1 MEELPPECIV
11 VLLAEDKGHSPG
23 SHKEPAGIIA
33 LHSLSA
39 RHAVALGQR
48 QHLRRI
54 FAAQDIVL
62 LLEGAVLRWC
72 VVLVAGHDIDIR
84 VTRIPVIVVEL
95 RCPDVYEVVHAALHQ
110 VSLRVEVKLLEGLGA
125 VVAPPEPCLAA
136 TVRVACSLVEGTP
149 QDGDALLLIVEQVT
163 DDSVEVLVD
172 DALLGRALLHSP
184 FCREERARS
193 ATFSSRWRIEGEAVL
208 RRQVGTDGDAP
219 VPDETHDA
227 ACIMPGLGRR
237 PHVVEVTL
245 SEVLEVEDVDGGI
258 LAGTLIDAV
267 SIGRVVVPSRL
278 TARQH
283 LLAPHL
289 VAQVA
294 IELPRRSRRFAVDG
308 LLLNLGLHR

>member
-1 MEELPPECIV
+1 MRGTGRGP
-11 VLLAEDKGHSPG
+11 
-23 SHKEPAGIIA
+23 
-33 LHSLSA
+33 
-39 RHAVALGQR
+39 
-48 QHLRRI
+48 
-54 FAAQDIVL
+54 
-62 LLEGAVLRWC
+62 
-72 VVLVAGHDIDIR
+72 
-84 VTRIPVIVVEL
+84 
-95 RCPDVYEVVHAALHQ
+95 LHQ
-110 VSLRVEVKLLEGLGA
+110 VSLRVEVELLEGIGT
-125 VVAPPEPCLAA
+125 VVAPPEPSLAA
-136 TVRVACSLVEGTP
+136 TVRVACRLVEGTP

-163 DDSVEVLVD
+163 DDGVEVLVD
-172 DALLGRALLHSP
+172 DALLGRALLHSLS
-184 FCREERARS
+184 CREERAWS
-193 ATFSSRWRIEGEAVL
+193 AAFCSRWRIEGEAVL
-208 RRQVGTDGDAP
+208 RRQVGTDRDAP
-219 VPDETHDA
+219 MPDEAHDA